1 MSQLDIS
8 AATASANGSAQALQG
23 LVAAAKGKHDPGELE
38 KVAKDFESVF
48 LEKITD
54 EMQKTIPHSGLLS
67 SSAMDQTQGLF
78 WMQLSQELAKQ
89 GGLGLWKQLVKQ
101 IKASSGQASPSTA
114 SSTTPSTASEVKP

>member
-1 MSQLDIS
+1 VSQLDIS
-8 AATASANGSAQALQG
+8 AATASADGGAQALQG
-23 LVAAAKGKHDPGELE
+23 IAAAAKGKRDPGQLE

-54 EMQKTIPHSGLLS
+54 EMRRTVPQSGLLD
-67 SSAMDQTQGLF
+67 SSAMDQTQGIF

-101 IKASSGQASPSTA
+101 MQASSGQTAPSA
-114 SSTTPSTASEVKP
+114 APEVTP

>member
-1 MSQLDIS
+1 MQVSQLDIS
-8 AATASANGSAQALQG
+8 AATAGADGGVQALQG
-23 LVAAAKGKHDPGELE
+23 IAAGAKGRRDPRELE

-54 EMQKTIPHSGLLS
+54 EMQKTVPHSGLLN
-67 SSAMDQTQGLF
+67 SSAMEQTQGLF

-101 IKASSGQASPSTA
+101 MQASSGQASPPTA
-114 SSTTPSTASEVKP
+114 PEVKP

>member
-8 AATASANGSAQALQG
+8 AATASADGSAQALQG
-23 LVAAAKGKHDPGELE
+23 MAAAAKGKHDPGQLE

-67 SSAMDQTQGLF
+67 SGAMEQTQGLF

-101 IKASSGQASPSTA
+101 VQASSGQAAPSA
-114 SSTTPSTASEVKP
+114 ASEVKP